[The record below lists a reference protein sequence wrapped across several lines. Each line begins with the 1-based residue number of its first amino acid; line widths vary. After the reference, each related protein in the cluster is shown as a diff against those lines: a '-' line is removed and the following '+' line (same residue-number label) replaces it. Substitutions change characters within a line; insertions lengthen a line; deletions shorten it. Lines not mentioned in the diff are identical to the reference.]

1 MRFMGTCERSCQ
13 GKDGPA
19 AFHKHAPGL
28 AETRS
33 GLLISRLAN
42 SSLGQVIFEQNPLCT
57 AKGVLHDVS
66 GMCDFAI
73 SGERWLSLDFD
84 CREQSP
90 GSITVLALLFGA
102 ISLLY
107 ATVGQAGGTA
117 FLALM
122 AFAAF
127 PASEMRPTAL
137 ALNIVAAAYS
147 TWVFNRNQAIDWGR
161 LKPLLLASLP
171 TAFIGGFI
179 VLNEHLYKST
189 TGVVLLLAG
198 LTMIL
203 RRERATGS
211 DRQAPLRG
219 ATLLGAVVGL
229 VSGLTGVG
237 GGVFLAP
244 ALIALHWTSP
254 KQTAALS
261 APFILS
267 NSMVGLVGVVYAGQ
281 LPSPHLAWYA
291 AAVLAGAIIGTAI
304 GLRWLSQAATRY
316 VLAAILLAAGIQLLC
331 FG

>member
-1 MRFMGTCERSCQ
+1 MALRDSDRCPR
-13 GKDGPA
+13 
-19 AFHKHAPGL
+19 
-28 AETRS
+28 
-33 GLLISRLAN
+33 
-42 SSLGQVIFEQNPLCT
+42 
-57 AKGVLHDVS
+57 
-66 GMCDFAI
+66 
-73 SGERWLSLDFD
+73 
-84 CREQSP
+84 SP
-90 GSITVLALLFGA
+90 GPITVLALLFGA

-127 PASEMRPTAL
+127 PSSEMRPTAL

-147 TWVFNRNQAIDWGR
+147 TWAFNRNQVVDWGK

-179 VLNEHLYKST
+179 VLDERLYKST

-198 LTMIL
+198 ATMLL
-203 RRERATGS
+203 RRERRIRP
-211 DRQAPLRG
+211 DHQAPLWG

-244 ALIALHWTSP
+244 MLIALHWASP

-261 APFILS
+261 APFILL
-267 NSMVGLVGVVYAGQ
+267 NSMVGLVGVLCAGQ
-281 LPSPHLAWYA
+281 LPSPHFAWYA
-291 AAVLAGAIIGTAI
+291 AAALGGAMIGTAA
-304 GLRWLSQAATRY
+304 GLRWLSQSATRY